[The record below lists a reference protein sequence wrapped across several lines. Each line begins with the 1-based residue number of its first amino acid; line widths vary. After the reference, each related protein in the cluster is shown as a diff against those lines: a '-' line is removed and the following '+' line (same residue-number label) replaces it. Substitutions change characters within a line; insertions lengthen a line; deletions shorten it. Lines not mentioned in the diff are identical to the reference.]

1 VATFTRRER
10 IVVVSFTALVVV
22 GGAVF
27 GFIAGGFGE
36 ALFIAVFGGTGAFL
50 GAYLPVRSVAK
61 SRQP

>member
-1 VATFTRRER
+1 
-10 IVVVSFTALVVV
+10 VSFTALVVV